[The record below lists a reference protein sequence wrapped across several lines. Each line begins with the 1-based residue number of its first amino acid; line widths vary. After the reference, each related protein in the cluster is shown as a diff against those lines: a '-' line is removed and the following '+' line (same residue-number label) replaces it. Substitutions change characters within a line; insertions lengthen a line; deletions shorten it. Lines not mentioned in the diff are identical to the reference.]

1 MIKEQF
7 INTEVHQ
14 NFNHADFES
23 DEQQQK
29 RTSWCIESDDDEQ
42 RLRQELIQRATARLR
57 RRMLEQGLQDVM
69 RQVVSLQTQLEALRV
84 DATTTID
91 TVSTIF
97 DESKTA
103 EGTQKMNR
111 QMDILEKRLESHRMG
126 LVQLQ
131 EQQQQQ
137 HHHQL
142 QQKSAV
148 DQPSS
153 MLTSEAM
160 EKSDSNLTA
169 MSMSRLSSLS
179 LMSSIFGRSC
189 SSSAATSRATSV
201 SGGVDQHDLKKYHS
215 QEQQLQQDPFESLST
230 LEDDDDIS
238 QIESIGNSDWRSV
251 SASSSASAA
260 EDHPFYDL
268 AGKRSFGAGSF
279 CGSVYHDNQQDP
291 VTVPA
296 PCNNSAEI
304 RSRRRQRRQRHKQ
317 QLEQLQH
324 QSEDD
329 ESVISDD
336 LSTFSSISGL
346 SMVKNNEIYLHHPLS
361 PTTPPPNCT
370 GSFFDQIQQYPMM
383 NNKKDPMQAWLSS
396 HDDDFNDM
404 AWDKAVY
411 SQRNVLDEAM
421 SFLDGLS
428 ENGSDG
434 GFREDVYLL
443 LENPDLCCRPLSEI
457 ETKMNELRR
466 QETTK
471 QQAPSFTDFMLKDIL
486 WLLKPSAW
494 CQLAVKYSTN
504 LIYSLTCSSL
514 QWCRFLSVLAAAVV
528 ISILKGPE
536 DIRRSI
542 Y

>member
-1 MIKEQF
+1 MTKEQF
-7 INTEVHQ
+7 ISTDVHQ
-14 NFNHADFES
+14 HVNHADMAS

-69 RQVVSLQTQLEALRV
+69 RQVVSLQTQLETLRV

-111 QMDILEKRLESHRMG
+111 QMDVLEKRLESHRMG

-137 HHHQL
+137 
-142 QQKSAV
+142 KSVV
-148 DQPSS
+148 DQPSTT
-153 MLTSEAM
+153 LTSEAM

-201 SGGVDQHDLKKYHS
+201 SGGVDQHDHFKKHF
-215 QEQQLQQDPFESLST
+215 QEQQQQQQDPFESLSL
-230 LEDDDDIS
+230 LEDDDNIS
-238 QIESIGNSDWRSV
+238 QIESIGNSDWRS
-251 SASSSASAA
+251 ASSSVAPAPA

-279 CGSVYHDNQQDP
+279 CGSVYHNNQQDP

-324 QSEDD
+324 PFEDD
-329 ESVISDD
+329 ASVISDD
-336 LSTFSSISGL
+336 LSSFSSISGL
-346 SMVKNNEIYLHHPLS
+346 SMDKHNEIYLHHPLS
-361 PTTPPPNCT
+361 PTTPPPHCT

-383 NNKKDPMQAWLSS
+383 NSKKDPMQAWLSS
-396 HDDDFNDM
+396 HDDGLNDM
-404 AWDKAVY
+404 EWDKALD
-411 SQRNVLDEAM
+411 SQRNVLDDAM

-434 GFREDVYLL
+434 GFRQDVYLL

-466 QETTK
+466 RDTK
-471 QQAPSFTDFMLKDIL
+471 QAPPSLTNFMLKDIL

-494 CQLAVKYSTN
+494 CQLAMKYSSS
-504 LIYSLTCSSL
+504 LIYNLTCSSL

-536 DIRRSI
+536 DIRRSV

>member
-1 MIKEQF
+1 MQQQD
-7 INTEVHQ
+7 V
-14 NFNHADFES
+14 NHADIES
-23 DEQQQK
+23 DEQQQQQK

-69 RQVVSLQTQLEALRV
+69 RQVVSLQTQLETLRV

-131 EQQQQQ
+131 EQQQQ
-137 HHHQL
+137 
-142 QQKSAV
+142 KSVV
-148 DQPSS
+148 DQPAS

-160 EKSDSNLTA
+160 QKSDSNLTA

-179 LMSSIFGRSC
+179 LMSSIFGRS
-189 SSSAATSRATSV
+189 SFSSAATSRATSV
-201 SGGVDQHDLKKYHS
+201 SGGVDQHEHFKKQI
-215 QEQQLQQDPFESLST
+215 QEQQQQQQQDPFESLSA
-230 LEDDDDIS
+230 LEDDDNIS
-238 QIESIGNSDWRSV
+238 HIESIGNSDWRS
-251 SASSSASAA
+251 ATSSSVASA

-324 QSEDD
+324 QFEDD
-329 ESVISDD
+329 AS
-336 LSTFSSISGL
+336 
-346 SMVKNNEIYLHHPLS
+346 HPLS
-361 PTTPPPNCT
+361 PTTPPPHCT
-370 GSFFDQIQQYPMM
+370 GSFFDQIQPYPMM
-383 NNKKDPMQAWLSS
+383 NSKKDPMQAWLSS
-396 HDDDFNDM
+396 HDDNDFSDM
-404 AWDKAVY
+404 AWENTLY

-421 SFLDGLS
+421 SFLDELS

-434 GFREDVYLL
+434 GFRQDVYLL

-466 QETTK
+466 QDTK
-471 QQAPSFTDFMLKDIL
+471 QAPPSLTDFMLKDVL

-494 CQLAVKYSTN
+494 CQLAMKYSSN
-504 LIYSLTCSSL
+504 LIYNLTCSSL

-536 DIRRSI
+536 DIVRRSV

>member
-1 MIKEQF
+1 MTKEHF
-7 INTEVHQ
+7 ISTDIHQ
-14 NFNHADFES
+14 NVNHADIAS

-69 RQVVSLQTQLEALRV
+69 RQVVSLQTQLETLRV

-111 QMDILEKRLESHRMG
+111 QMDVLEKRLESHRMG

-131 EQQQQQ
+131 EQQQQ
-137 HHHQL
+137 HHQHQL
-142 QQKSAV
+142 QQKSEA
-148 DQPSS
+148 DQSS
-153 MLTSEAM
+153 TLLTSEAM
-160 EKSDSNLTA
+160 EKSESNLTA

-179 LMSSIFGRSC
+179 LMSSIFGRSS

-201 SGGVDQHDLKKYHS
+201 SGGVDPHDHFKK
-215 QEQQLQQDPFESLST
+215 QFQAQQQQQQQQDPFESLST
-230 LEDDDDIS
+230 LEDDENIS
-238 QIESIGNSDWRSV
+238 QIESI
-251 SASSSASAA
+251 
-260 EDHPFYDL
+260 

-324 QSEDD
+324 TFEDD
-329 ESVISDD
+329 ASVISDD

-346 SMVKNNEIYLHHPLS
+346 SMAKNNEIYLHHPLS
-361 PTTPPPNCT
+361 PTTPPPHCT
-370 GSFFDQIQQYPMM
+370 GSFFDQIQQHPLA

-396 HDDDFNDM
+396 HDDGYNDM
-404 AWDKAVY
+404 AWDNTLY

-434 GFREDVYLL
+434 GFRQDVYLL

-466 QETTK
+466 QDTK
-471 QQAPSFTDFMLKDIL
+471 QAPASLTDFMLKDIL

-494 CQLAVKYSTN
+494 CQLAMKYSSN
-504 LIYSLTCSSL
+504 LIYNLTCSSL

-536 DIRRSI
+536 DIRRSV

>member
-1 MIKEQF
+1 MTKEQF
-7 INTEVHQ
+7 FSTDIHQ
-14 NFNHADFES
+14 NVSHADTES
-23 DEQQQK
+23 DGQQQK
-29 RTSWCIESDDDEQ
+29 RTSWCIESNDDEQ

-69 RQVVSLQTQLEALRV
+69 RQVVSLQTQLETLRV
-84 DATTTID
+84 DAITTID

-97 DESKTA
+97 DESKAA

-111 QMDILEKRLESHRMG
+111 QMDILEKRLESHRMD
-126 LVQLQ
+126 LAQLQ
-131 EQQQQQ
+131 EQQQQNPV
-137 HHHQL
+137 
-142 QQKSAV
+142 V
-148 DQPSS
+148 DQPSTI
-153 MLTSEAM
+153 LTSEAM

-179 LMSSIFGRSC
+179 LMSSIFGRSS
-189 SSSAATSRATSV
+189 SSSAVTSRATSV
-201 SGGVDQHDLKKYHS
+201 SGGVDQHEHFKKQI
-215 QEQQLQQDPFESLST
+215 QEQQQQDPFESLST

-238 QIESIGNSDWRSV
+238 QIESIGNSDWKSA
-251 SASSSASAA
+251 SASSASA

-317 QLEQLQH
+317 QLEKLQH
-324 QSEDD
+324 QFEDD
-329 ESVISDD
+329 ASVISDD

-346 SMVKNNEIYLHHPLS
+346 SMAQNNEIYLRHPLS
-361 PTTPPPNCT
+361 PTTPPPHCT
-370 GSFFDQIQQYPMM
+370 GSFFDQIQQHPMM
-383 NNKKDPMQAWLSS
+383 NSKKDPMQAWLSS
-396 HDDDFNDM
+396 HDDTDFNDM
-404 AWDKAVY
+404 TWDNTLY
-411 SQRNVLDEAM
+411 SERNVLDDAM

-434 GFREDVYLL
+434 GFRQDVYLL

-457 ETKMNELRR
+457 ETRMNELRR
-466 QETTK
+466 QDTK
-471 QQAPSFTDFMLKDIL
+471 QAPPDFMLKDIL

-494 CQLAVKYSTN
+494 CQLAMKYSSS
-504 LIYSLTCSSL
+504 LIYNLTCSSL

-536 DIRRSI
+536 DIRRSV

>member
-1 MIKEQF
+1 MTKEHF
-7 INTEVHQ
+7 ISTDMQQQDV
-14 NFNHADFES
+14 NHADIES
-23 DEQQQK
+23 DEQQQQQK

-69 RQVVSLQTQLEALRV
+69 RQVVSLQTQLETLRV

-131 EQQQQQ
+131 EQQQQ
-137 HHHQL
+137 
-142 QQKSAV
+142 KSVV
-148 DQPSS
+148 DQPAS

-160 EKSDSNLTA
+160 QKSDSNLTA

-179 LMSSIFGRSC
+179 LMSSIFGRS
-189 SSSAATSRATSV
+189 SFSSAATSRATSV
-201 SGGVDQHDLKKYHS
+201 SGGVDQHEHFKKQI
-215 QEQQLQQDPFESLST
+215 QEQQQQQQQDPFESLSA
-230 LEDDDDIS
+230 LEDDDNIS
-238 QIESIGNSDWRSV
+238 HIESIGNSDWRS
-251 SASSSASAA
+251 ATSSSVASA

-324 QSEDD
+324 QFEDD
-329 ESVISDD
+329 ASVISDD

-346 SMVKNNEIYLHHPLS
+346 SMVKNNEVYLQHPLS
-361 PTTPPPNCT
+361 PTTPPPHCT
-370 GSFFDQIQQYPMM
+370 GSFFDQIQPYPMM
-383 NNKKDPMQAWLSS
+383 NSKKDPMQAWLSS
-396 HDDDFNDM
+396 HDDNDFSDM
-404 AWDKAVY
+404 AWENTLY

-421 SFLDGLS
+421 SFLDELS

-434 GFREDVYLL
+434 GFRQDVYLL

-466 QETTK
+466 QDTK
-471 QQAPSFTDFMLKDIL
+471 QAPPSLTDFMLKDVL

-494 CQLAVKYSTN
+494 CQLAMKYSSN
-504 LIYSLTCSSL
+504 LIYNLTCSSL

-536 DIRRSI
+536 DIVRRSV

>member
-1 MIKEQF
+1 MTKEQF
-7 INTEVHQ
+7 TSTDFDDNV
-14 NFNHADFES
+14 NHADIES

-69 RQVVSLQTQLEALRV
+69 RQVVSLQTQLESLRV

-91 TVSTIF
+91 TVSIIF

-131 EQQQQQ
+131 EQQQQ
-137 HHHQL
+137 HHQHQL
-142 QQKSAV
+142 QQKSVV
-148 DQPSS
+148 DQPSA

-160 EKSDSNLTA
+160 DKSESNLTA

-179 LMSSIFGRSC
+179 LMSSIFGRS
-189 SSSAATSRATSV
+189 SYSSAATSRATSV
-201 SGGVDQHDLKKYHS
+201 SGGVDQHDHFKKQF
-215 QEQQLQQDPFESLST
+215 QEQQLLQQDPFESLST
-230 LEDDDDIS
+230 LEDDDNIS
-238 QIESIGNSDWRSV
+238 QIESIGNSDWRFAS
-251 SASSSASAA
+251 SSSASA

-296 PCNNSAEI
+296 PCTNSADI

-324 QSEDD
+324 QFEDD
-329 ESVISDD
+329 ASVISDD
-336 LSTFSSISGL
+336 LSTFSSISGH

-361 PTTPPPNCT
+361 PTTPPPHCT
-370 GSFFDQIQQYPMM
+370 GSFFDQIQQQPMT
-383 NNKKDPMQAWLSS
+383 NKKDPMQAWLSN
-396 HDDDFNDM
+396 HDDGFNDM
-404 AWDKAVY
+404 AWENTLY

-434 GFREDVYLL
+434 GFRQDVYLL

-466 QETTK
+466 QDTK
-471 QQAPSFTDFMLKDIL
+471 QAPPPLTDFMLKDIL

-494 CQLAVKYSTN
+494 CQLAMKYSSN
-504 LIYSLTCSSL
+504 LIYNLTCSSL

-536 DIRRSI
+536 DIRRSV